1 LPHSATLLPLLLRTS
16 VAHRDLS
23 SFPTRRSSDLSVVWI
38 TESSSVTFIPRFLHV
53 ARSGRSHRDFLLE
66 TAHRGTPESGR
77 GRIVGGQQ
85 DRKSTRLN
93 SSHVSISYAVFC
105 LKKKMQN
112 KS

>member
-23 SFPTRRSSDLSVVWI
+23 SFPTRRSASSSVVWI
-38 TESSSVTFIPRFLHV
+38 TESSSVTFIPRFHHV

-85 DRKSTRLN
+85 RVRGSFPGEPTR
-93 SSHVSISYAVFC
+93 VFPGTC
-105 LKKKMQN
+105 GQLGL
-112 KS
+112 SARP